1 MLPFEVSTTTGVY
14 DVDKK
19 DKRDGQ
25 QRLLSTLEQLL
36 AIEATNLKSALDQAS
51 DLIAGAIDAE
61 KADAFILDPTKETLV
76 AEGTSHTPMG
86 VRQHQIGL
94 HLLPLAN
101 GGPETVV
108 FFTGESYHN
117 GHLERDPSVPPG
129 MTKGLGIRSTMIV
142 PLVVNGERR
151 GVLQACSSKENA
163 FSDDDLSFLH
173 AASHWVGAIAHR
185 AELVERIAQDAAA
198 QARQVVAEELVTV
211 LAHDLRNYIT
221 PLKGRLSILLDR
233 AHRENRPRD
242 FEDAEAAARAVRRLQ
257 ALITDLLDVARLDQ
271 GVFSLSREPLNLV
284 TLVEE
289 TTGVM
294 QTGKLDILLRVP
306 DELRV
311 EADPERL
318 KQALEN
324 LIANA
329 LRHSPGGVPVDVELA
344 SERRDDGEWAV
355 LTIRDEGPGIAPE
368 LMPRLFTRFASG
380 PDSAGL
386 GLGLYLARS
395 IAEAHGGTLTV
406 TSSPGQGTSFQLA
419 LPAL

>member
-1 MLPFEVSTTTGVY
+1 M
-14 DVDKK
+14 DKK

-86 VRQHQIGL
+86 VRQHQIGM

-101 GGPETVV
+101 GGPETAV
-108 FFTGESYHN
+108 FFTGEFYSN
-117 GHLERDPSVPPG
+117 GHLENDPTAPPG
-129 MTKGLGIRSTMIV
+129 MVKGLGIRSTMIV

-151 GVLQACSSKENA
+151 GVLQACSSKPNA
-163 FSDDDLSFLH
+163 FSEDDLSFLH
-173 AASHWVGAIAHR
+173 AVSHWVGAIAHR

-221 PLKGRLSILLDR
+221 PLKGRLSIILDR
-233 AHRENRPRD
+233 ANREHRPRD
-242 FEDAEAAARAVRRLQ
+242 VEDAEAAARAVRRLQ

-289 TTGVM
+289 ATGVM

-324 LIANA
+324 LLANA
-329 LRHSPGGVPVDVELA
+329 LRHSPKGVPVDVELG

-355 LTIRDEGPGIAPE
+355 LTIRDQGPGIAPE

-380 PDSAGL
+380 PDSPGL

>member
-1 MLPFEVSTTTGVY
+1 MGH
-14 DVDKK
+14 DMDKK

-36 AIEATNLKSALDQAS
+36 SIEATNLKSALDQAS
-51 DLIAGAIDAE
+51 DLIVGAIGAD

-86 VRQHQIGL
+86 VRQHQIGM

-101 GGPETVV
+101 DGPEAAV
-108 FFTGESYHN
+108 FFTGEFYNN
-117 GHLERDPSVPPG
+117 GHAESDPTMPPG
-129 MTKGLGIRSTMIV
+129 MTKGLGIRSMMIV

-151 GVLQACSSKENA
+151 GVLQACSSKQDA
-163 FSDDDLSFLH
+163 FSEDDLSFLH
-173 AASHWVGAIAHR
+173 AVSHWVGALAHR
-185 AELVERIAQDAAA
+185 AELVEHIAQDAAA

-233 AHRENRPRD
+233 AHREDRPRD
-242 FEDAEAAARAVRRLQ
+242 IDDADAALRAVRRLQ

-289 TTGVM
+289 ATGVM
-294 QTGKLDILLRVP
+294 QTARLDILLRLP

-311 EADPERL
+311 EADPARL

-329 LRHSPGGVPVDVELA
+329 LRHSPKGVPIDVGLA
-344 SERRDDGEWAV
+344 SERREDGEWAV

-380 PDSAGL
+380 PDSTGL